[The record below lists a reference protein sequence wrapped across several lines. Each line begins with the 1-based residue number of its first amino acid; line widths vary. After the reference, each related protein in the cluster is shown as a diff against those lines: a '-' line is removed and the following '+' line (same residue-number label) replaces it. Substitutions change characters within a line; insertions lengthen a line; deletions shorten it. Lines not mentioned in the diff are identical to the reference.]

1 VPCGRGNASGWQK
14 EEPGWRHACG
24 RRVFTLLDESAAS
37 LRLLPAM
44 SSNSIC
50 IVVHYTPTLSDEDR
64 EIDPDR
70 WCSHSAW
77 GELAWQCVA
86 QWVSPLR
93 LELGH
98 HLKPEPLRTTEFAPT
113 IPQDHE
119 HPCASAPFA
128 GYGPPAT
135 ATSWKTGRFS
145 GQDFVLQ
152 PDGTLCCPAG
162 QTLSAHERRREADGS
177 LRVVYGASIR
187 SCRPCPLRE
196 QCQWNGST
204 TAKPRQVSVLLH
216 PLVVGSLPLL
226 WCDWSRR
233 SHRRACMQ
241 LLRNQCI
248 TIESEPPTTTP
259 PPVTPAP
266 FSRAQ
271 RAHSR
276 LSWAERLARNAR
288 SPTSGQITIKLFGV
302 PPAFAMF
309 LDVPAIL

>member
-1 VPCGRGNASGWQK
+1 VRGPMGLSPEAGTGPSPQARAAAHDRICSRHPAGSRASV
-14 EEPGWRHACG
+14 RVCSL
-24 RRVFTLLDESAAS
+24 RRV
-37 LRLLPAM
+37 RPARH
-44 SSNSIC
+44 C
-50 IVVHYTPTLSDEDR
+50 Y
-64 EIDPDR
+64 
-70 WCSHSAW
+70 
-77 GELAWQCVA
+77 
-86 QWVSPLR
+86 
-93 LELGH
+93 
-98 HLKPEPLRTTEFAPT
+98 
-113 IPQDHE
+113 
-119 HPCASAPFA
+119 
-128 GYGPPAT
+128 PPR
-135 ATSWKTGRFS
+135 KTGRIS
-145 GQDFVLQ
+145 HQDFVLQ

-177 LRVVYGASIR
+177 
-187 SCRPCPLRE
+187 
-196 QCQWNGST
+196 T

-226 WCDWSRR
+226 WCDWCRR

-302 PPAFAMF
+302 SPAFAMF